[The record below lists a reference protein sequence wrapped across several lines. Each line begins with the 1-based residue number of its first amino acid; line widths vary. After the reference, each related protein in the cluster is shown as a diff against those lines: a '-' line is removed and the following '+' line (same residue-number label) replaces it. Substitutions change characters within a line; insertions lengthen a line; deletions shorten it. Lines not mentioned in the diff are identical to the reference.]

1 MRSIVGTQLEATMS
15 ELLSDCAAHCPSGWF
30 LSFAKAREICSPENA
45 AMHENI
51 VRSDADEGA
60 RQAHDVVRPVT

>member
-1 MRSIVGTQLEATMS
+1 MS
-15 ELLSDCAAHCPSGWF
+15 ELNQVESLSDCAAHCPSGWF
-30 LSFAKAREICSPENA
+30 LSFAKARVICSPENA
-45 AMHENI
+45 EMHENI